1 MDFQQLA
8 AARRSIRNFSD
19 APVSDALV
27 TQLLEAAHWA
37 PSAGNLQPW
46 RFYVIKNKQVQGEI
60 CDRCYPASWL
70 KKAPLLIVV
79 AADQNK
85 SSWRYHERGAELYCL
100 QDTAA
105 AIQNLL
111 LGAQSLG
118 LGSCWVGAFSEE
130 ACAQILHL
138 EKDVRPVAIL
148 PIGYA
153 QEKPAGPGRA
163 PAEQSVTWIE

>member
-1 MDFQQLA
+1 MEFLQLA
-8 AARRSIRNFSD
+8 AARRSIRTYYD
-19 APVSDALV
+19 KPVPDELV
-27 TQLLEAAHWA
+27 MQLLTAAHWA

-46 RFYVIKNKQVQGEI
+46 RFYVIKNKEMQKEI
-60 CDRCYPASWL
+60 CEKCYPAPWI

-111 LGAQSLG
+111 LCSESLG
-118 LGSCWVGAFSEE
+118 LGSCWIGAFSEE
-130 ACAQILHL
+130 SCSQILHL
-138 EKDVRPVAIL
+138 EEDLRPVAIVS
-148 PIGYA
+148 IGYA
-153 QEKPAGPGRA
+153 AENPTGPGRA
-163 PAEQSVTWIE
+163 SLEEAIVWIE